1 MQHDRKEPL
10 WLAADFGLAAVLQ
23 FAAWL
28 LFYWV
33 LRAPSWRRFL
43 VLAPAAPLFLVF
55 LNYAYA
61 IAIPTMFLI
70 ERDQAVELNPW
81 SEECSAP
88 DHLIAEVRS
97 PPNLAMARGGQVW
110 VYRRADSKLGVLT
123 MPGCEVTPIDLRWS
137 NADPL
142 ISHAITGGRALYST
156 RNRETNERSWW
167 LLDGPDAEPRSIQPA
182 EHTDY
187 PRPVLSADGE
197 WIGWLQRV
205 GKDKRSPGVPRVL
218 LQRISAGAV
227 TGEEKLIGLE
237 HLTPASFELLA
248 ADMGAGTVLVVR
260 NHQEFLDIDLDGQV
274 RGEALQPDQVKA
286 SANSFLRA
294 GAGWVAWDS
303 YKDRGAYLIQWSVA
317 GGSGIHRVLKGRGI
331 TSLAADPQGKY
342 IAVSVN
348 TNLSIG
354 NIDDA
359 VYVFR
364 TDNGEEV
371 FRRYM
376 PAYSRGSVAF
386 LGSAYFAYSESEDR
400 AHRVRVLRIPDS
412 ER

>member
-1 MQHDRKEPL
+1 MQYDRKEPL

-23 FAAWL
+23 LAACL

-55 LNYAYA
+55 LNYTYL
-61 IAIPTMFLI
+61 IAIPTIFLI
-70 ERDQAVELNPW
+70 EPDQAAEVNPW
-81 SEECSAP
+81 TEECSAP
-88 DHLIAEVRS
+88 DYLIADVPS
-97 PPNLAMARGGQVW
+97 PPNLTMARSGQVW
-110 VYRRADSKLGVLT
+110 VYRKADSKLGVLA
-123 MPGCEVTPIDLRWS
+123 MPGCELTPIDLRWS

-142 ISHAITGGRALYST
+142 ISHAITGGRVVYST

-167 LLDGPDAEPRSIQPA
+167 LLDGPGGEPRPIQPA
-182 EHTDY
+182 AQIGY
-187 PRPVLSADGE
+187 ARPVLSADGE
-197 WIGWLQRV
+197 WIGGLQRV
-205 GKDKRSPGVPRVL
+205 GKSKRSPGVPRVL

-227 TGEEKLIGLE
+227 TGEEKLIELE

-260 NHQEFLDIDLDGQV
+260 NHREFLDVDLDGRV
-274 RGEALQPDQVKA
+274 RGEALRPDQVEA

-303 YKDRGAYLIQWSVA
+303 YKDRGAYRIQWSVA

-331 TSLAADPQGKY
+331 TSLAADPKGRY
-342 IAVSVN
+342 IAVSVH

-354 NIDDA
+354 DIDDT
-359 VYVFR
+359 VYVIR
-364 TDNGEEV
+364 TDNGEEM
-371 FRRYM
+371 FRRYL
-376 PAYSRGSVAF
+376 PAYSRSGVAF
-386 LGSAYFAYSESEDR
+386 LGSEYFAYSESEDR
-400 AHRVRVLRIPDS
+400 DHRVRVLRIPDS